1 MQVELPFPRVEQLPG
16 LVAGCDEVG
25 RGPWA
30 GPVVAAAV
38 ILDPA
43 RTISGLADSKTLSAR
58 RRVQLD
64 GLIREGCLAMCIG
77 QASVEEIDRLN
88 ILQATFLAMQRAVA
102 GLPQR
107 PKLVLVD
114 GDRVPDLPVAC
125 RAIVGGDA
133 TQPAISAASIVAKVF
148 RDRLMQNLADH
159 YPVYGFERHFGY
171 GTMQHRQALQRHGPC
186 AEHRRSFSP
195 IRRLIQP

>member
-1 MQVELPFPRVEQLPG
+1 MQAEPPFSSAEQLPG

-38 ILDPA
+38 ILNPA
-43 RTISGLADSKTLSAR
+43 RAIGGLADSKALSAR
-58 RRVQLD
+58 RRAQLD
-64 GLIREGCLAMCIG
+64 GMIREGCLAMSIG

-102 GLPQR
+102 GLALQ

-114 GDRVPDLPVAC
+114 GNRAPDLPVAC
-125 RAIVGGDA
+125 QTIVGGDA

-148 RDRLMQNLADH
+148 RDGLMQNLADH

-171 GTMQHRQALQRHGPC
+171 GTMQHRQALQQHGPC

-195 IRRLIQP
+195 IRRLTQP